1 MGLKRTWI
9 RPVDSRMDSLSK
21 AYKQSDS
28 LSQLLQK
35 RMKQSPVV
43 LFSKLS
49 ASNHYLDWCLLPM
62 T

>member
-49 ASNHYLDWCLLPM
+49 DSNHYLNWCLLPM

>member
-28 LSQLLQK
+28 LSQQLEQLSPLPLPTILNSYFLL
-35 RMKQSPVV
+35 
-43 LFSKLS
+43 
-49 ASNHYLDWCLLPM
+49 
-62 T
+62 